1 MKSKIDKVLHTSG
14 YLPPRNEKEMIEFE
28 KVYSKVKVNPDF
40 HIDTKAITSGPN
52 WVSYERD
59 RLLTRFL

>member
-28 KVYSKVKVNPDF
+28 KVYSEVKINLDF
-40 HIDTKAITSGPN
+40 HIDTEAIISTPN
-52 WVSYERD
+52 
-59 RLLTRFL
+59 